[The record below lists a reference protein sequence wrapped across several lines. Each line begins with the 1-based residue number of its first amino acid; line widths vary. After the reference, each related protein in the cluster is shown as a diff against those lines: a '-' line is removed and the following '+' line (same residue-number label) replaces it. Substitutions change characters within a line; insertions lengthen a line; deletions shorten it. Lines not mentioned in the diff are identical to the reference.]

1 MNKPIGTTENRRDW
15 LTLHLVPGLGAA
27 GFRKLVDAFGSPAH
41 ALSASKK
48 ELQQIPGLRPEAI
61 NSIANGPPYQEA
73 DRELA
78 RIKQLGLTLLCFD
91 DADYPALLANIYRPP
106 MVLYIKGDPRVLNQP
121 GLAVVGS
128 RAATSYGLKIA
139 RDLSSQ
145 LAAMGLVI
153 VSGLALGIDTAAHA
167 GALAV
172 GGKTVAVLGSGLDV
186 LYPPSNQ
193 RLAEQIS
200 CTGAMV
206 SEYPLG
212 TKPDS
217 FRFPARNRI
226 ISGLTRGVLV
236 VEAAQR
242 SGSLITARLALEEGR
257 EVFAIPG
264 RVDSVKSAGTHRLLQ
279 EGAKLVGSID
289 DIFDEL
295 GWQKERPKAAPSP
308 GKEEIAA
315 LDQEEKLVLSLLDVY
330 PKQIDALIT
339 ETRLG
344 AATVN
349 GVLMRLEL
357 CGLVEALPGQQYR
370 VVN

>member
-1 MNKPIGTTENRRDW
+1 MVEKRRDW
-15 LTLHLVPGLGAA
+15 LTLHLVPGLGAT
-27 GFRKLVDAFGSPAH
+27 GFRKLVETFGSPSA
-41 ALSASKK
+41 ALRAGRK
-48 ELQQIPGLRPEAI
+48 ELQQVPGLRPEAI
-61 NSIANGPPYQEA
+61 NAIANAPPFQEA
-73 DRELA
+73 DRELT
-78 RIKQLGLTLLCFD
+78 RIGQLGISLLCFD

-106 MVLYIKGDPRVLNQP
+106 MVLYVKGDPGVLSQP

-139 RDLSSQ
+139 RDLSRQ
-145 LAAMGLVI
+145 LAAMGLII
-153 VSGLALGIDTAAHA
+153 VSGLALGIDTAAHTGTLAA
-167 GALAV
+167 G
-172 GGKTVAVLGSGLDV
+172 GRTVAVLGSGLDV
-186 LYPPSNQ
+186 LYPPSNW
-193 RLAEQIS
+193 RLAEQIAA
-200 CTGAMV
+200 TGAMV

-242 SGSLITARLALEEGR
+242 SGSLITARLALDEGR

-295 GWQKERPKAAPSP
+295 GWQGGRPEGGPAPVEDERTV
-308 GKEEIAA
+308 A
-315 LDQEEKLVLSLLDVY
+315 LDQEEQLVLALLDVY

-339 ETRLG
+339 EARLG
-344 AATVN
+344 AASVS

-357 CGLVEALPGQQYR
+357 HGLVEALPGQQYR
-370 VVN
+370 AVK